1 MKAYIRR
8 NTTKLENN
16 TNTTTNDS
24 AVNAS
29 APAMRERRAY
39 LDPNTTESQLIRTD
53 YDENYYRIDNIC
65 VHKGKSDKDSFVQHN
80 VSYEPKRNFTKID
93 NDVINWDAMSLEAKG
108 LYTLLMQK
116 TRIPEFV
123 LCKETAKKCCK
134 NGKKSFNRVWDEL
147 KRLGFLKLYRIRNI
161 NNRYYYEYELLQ
173 TPDSSVPDLTNVR
186 LNEFIIDEKEGT
198 ICKHFV
204 SDSEVSENSDFVFE
218 YVSDDEKICKE
229 VSETAADPVSEEP
242 AVSSDSAVQNIEN
255 APAEVQEVQQ
265 LIDDEKN
272 KVYDVREDGKR
283 RCAFII
289 RSNDSEK
296 DTSDNDALMAE
307 AARIKDREILREV
320 KYQID
325 YDYYKAN
332 NDENVLPYIDSIL
345 STIMYVMR
353 YNKPL
358 LTVGSQVIPIE
369 EARAKFAK
377 ITGGHID
384 YVCERL
390 SKNRNPITNIRSY
403 LIATLLS
410 AVDTIDMYYQD
421 EAKKDGLL

>member
-16 TNTTTNDS
+16 TNTATNDS
-24 AVNAS
+24 AVNTS
-29 APAMRERRAY
+29 APAERERRVY
-39 LDPNTTESQLIRTD
+39 LDPKTTVSHMTRTD
-53 YDENYYRIDNIC
+53 YNENYYRIDNYC

-80 VSYEPKRNFTKID
+80 VSYEPKKNFTKID
-93 NDVINWDAMSLEAKG
+93 NEVINWDAMSLEAKG
-108 LYTLLMQK
+108 LYMLLMQK

-147 KRLGFLKLYRIRNI
+147 KRLGFLKLFRVRNI
-161 NNRYYYEYELLQ
+161 NNRYYYEYELLEI
-173 TPDSSVPDLTNVR
+173 PDSSVPDLTNVR
-186 LNEFIIDEKEGT
+186 MNTFIIDEKEGT
-198 ICKHFV
+198 ICKQFV

-229 VSETAADPVSEEP
+229 VSEAAAEPASEEL
-242 AVSSDSAVQNIEN
+242 AAGSESAVQNIEN
-255 APAEVQEVQQ
+255 APAEVQEIQE
-265 LIDDEKN
+265 LIDDKKN

-289 RSNDSEK
+289 RSNDSEN
-296 DTSDNDALMAE
+296 DTLDNESLMAE
-307 AARIKDREILREV
+307 AAKIKDREILREV

-332 NDENVLPYIDSIL
+332 NDKNVFPYIDSIL
-345 STIMYVMR
+345 TTIMYVMR